1 MADMTRFG
9 IKEVA
14 DVKFFEVGDDA
25 SVQAALN
32 AKGKEVISFDT
43 LKVSNIESTAE
54 NTEARGGKGN
64 AALISWD
71 YGREVT
77 VTLEDALLS
86 MESLSLLFGDEDGN
100 NTITIDANKFP
111 GTYTVVGTTYA
122 RNESD
127 GKDHVFT
134 FVIGKAKVQSE
145 TTLTMEAEG
154 DPTVLG
160 MTLKV
165 LRCKDGTM
173 MQLLRDDTPINADG
187 TGGTAFVTI
196 VDTNGKVESYRL
208 IAGTDWADAGIT
220 GTFDPALPEKVRT
233 GTYYKKA

>member
-1 MADMTRFG
+1 MANLTRFG

-25 SVQAALN
+25 SVAAALEN
-32 AKGKEVISFDT
+32 KGAEVISFDT

-86 MESLSLLFGDEDGN
+86 MESLALLFGDSSSD
-100 NTITIDANKFP
+100 TITIDANKFP

-122 RNESD
+122 RNETD
-127 GKDHVFT
+127 GKDHLFT

-154 DPTVLG
+154 DPSVLS

-173 MQLLRDDTPINADG
+173 MQLIRDDNPVVDG
-187 TGGTAFVTI
+187 VGGTAYVTI
-196 VDTNGKVESYRL
+196 VETDGKSASYHL
-208 IAGTDWADAGIT
+208 EAGSDWADAGIT
-220 GTFDPALPEKVRT
+220 GEFDPVLPSKVTT

>member
-1 MADMTRFG
+1 MADLTRFG

-25 SVQAALN
+25 SVMAALEG
-32 AKGKEVISFDT
+32 KGTEVISFDT

-54 NTEARGGKGN
+54 STDARGGKGN

-71 YGREVT
+71 YGREIT

-86 MESLSLLFGDEDGN
+86 MESLALMFGDKTSND
-100 NTITIDANKFP
+100 ITIDANKFP

-122 RNESD
+122 RNETD

-134 FVIGKAKVQSE
+134 FVIGKAKIQSE
-145 TTLTMEAEG
+145 TTITMEAEG

-165 LRCKDGTM
+165 LRCKDGSM
-173 MQLLRDDTPINADG
+173 MQLIRDESPVDADG
-187 TGGTAFVTI
+187 VGGTAYVTI
-196 VDTNGKVESYRL
+196 VETNGQTQSYHL
-208 IAGTDWADAGIT
+208 TAGSAWADAGIT
-220 GTFDPALPEKVRT
+220 GEFEPALPAKVTT
-233 GTYYKKA
+233 GTYKKKA